1 MKNVFKKLKYGLGHN
16 KITTILALG
25 LIIPLV
31 LIISLKE
38 KNVDNILMTFLIVP
52 IVYRLIGRVII
63 KMLVKAGKNE
73 STDYF
78 IIATR
83 IVAMVVFFVVALIAN
98 ASGAINYPFL
108 AIVLLSIAMG
118 YFDKF
123 VFIVIGSLFHISAE
137 GFVYGNPSSVD
148 SVDVLLGKSANS
160 YTQPDG
166 TVIYKDSTGKTI
178 GSSKYDEKTGETT
191 YWNESLGYVGKSTKG
206 VNNSK
211 EYYDKDINY
220 KGKSVKENDGTT
232 SYYDE
237 KSNYAGK
244 SVNNS
249 DGTSTYHKN

>member
-1 MKNVFKKLKYGLGHN
+1 
-16 KITTILALG
+16 
-25 LIIPLV
+25 
-31 LIISLKE
+31 
-38 KNVDNILMTFLIVP
+38 MTFLIVP

-191 YWNESLGYVGKSTKG
+191 YWNDKGEYIGKSNKSENG
-206 VNNSK
+206 NEKYWDSNL
-211 EYYDKDINY
+211 NY
-220 KGKSVKENDGTT
+220 KGQSEKNSNGTT

-237 KSNYAGK
+237 NLNHKGLSKDNSN
-244 SVNNS
+244 
-249 DGTSTYHKN
+249 GTSTYNKN